1 MRLAY
6 LAPAVLGLFLVGC
19 GNDEPE
25 RVTPP
30 PATEQPA
37 PPATAPATPP
47 ADGGAATGTMQND
60 TQTGPMTED
69 EPVMQDSPPAGT
81 GGMNDPQS
89 GGTTAPGTTGT
100 GTGTGTGA
108 SQ

>member
-6 LAPAVLGLFLVGC
+6 FAPAVLGLFLVGC

-30 PATEQPA
+30 PATTEQPQA
-37 PPATAPATPP
+37 PATSTPP
-47 ADGGAATGTMQND
+47 ADTGTGTGTMQND
-60 TQTGPMTED
+60 TQTGPLTED
-69 EPVMQDSPPAGT
+69 EPVMQDTPPA

-89 GGTTAPGTTGT
+89 GGTPAPGTTGT
-100 GTGTGTGA
+100 GTGTTGTGTGTN
-108 SQ
+108 